1 MLALNMQEGK
11 IDLSGFRA
19 ILTPL
24 PREKSGSGT
33 INFSFCTKEGLNKI
47 KQRET
52 AAAQFSG
59 FKAIALKNHPSKFE
73 KARRSNLTPA
83 DRANLPQLEE
93 VYEQALQEL
102 KTLLQEHAVFSG
114 NPDLLAEAAISALA
128 EQGDVS
134 DEMTKRIRSV
144 CQTQFKTEEGF
155 SSKYDRYGN
164 DPVVGF
170 MLGNSVLGGF
180 PVTFISEAD
189 LRQTG
194 KNMDQFIRQNCRF
207 LA

>member
-1 MLALNMQEGK
+1 MVESK
-11 IDLSGFRA
+11 TFDLSSFRA
-19 ILTPL
+19 MLTPRA
-24 PREKSGSGT
+24 REKSGSGT
-33 INFSFCTKEGLNKI
+33 INFSFYTETGLHNVL
-47 KQRET
+47 QRET

-114 NPDLLAEAAISALA
+114 NPDLLAEAAIFALA

-134 DEMTKRIRSV
+134 PDMADTIRSV
-144 CQTQFKTEEGF
+144 CKKQFETEKRF
-155 SSKYDRYGN
+155 LSRWDKYK

-170 MLGNSVLGGF
+170 MTGNSVPDGPPITL
-180 PVTFISEAD
+180 ISEAD

-194 KNMDQFIRQNCRF
+194 NKMDQFIRENCRF